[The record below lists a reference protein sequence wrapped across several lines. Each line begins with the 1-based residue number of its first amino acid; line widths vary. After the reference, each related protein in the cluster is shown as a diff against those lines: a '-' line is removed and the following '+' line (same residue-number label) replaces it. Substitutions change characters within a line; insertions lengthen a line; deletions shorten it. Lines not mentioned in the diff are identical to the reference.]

1 MFYFVFP
8 HPQFFSLSYF
18 PSSNIVTHL
27 WQQLHIQL
35 VTSDVIYHS
44 EKERFTNAKMSLNVR
59 KKAVFIVLCMAGL
72 SFHNMQRLL
81 DRHRLTV
88 GVHCMYAA

>member
-8 HPQFFSLSYF
+8 YPQLLSLSYS

-44 EKERFTNAKMSLNVR
+44 EKERFNNMTVTLNVR
-59 KKAVFIVLCMAGL
+59 GKNNKKKKPKRAVLILHCMAWIIF
-72 SFHNMQRLL
+72 S
-81 DRHRLTV
+81 
-88 GVHCMYAA
+88 

>member
-8 HPQFFSLSYF
+8 HPQLLSLSYF

-27 WQQLHIQL
+27 RQQLHIQL

-44 EKERFTNAKMSLNVR
+44 EKERFNNMTVTLNARGKNKQKKKSSAYTSLY
-59 KKAVFIVLCMAGL
+59 GL
-72 SFHNMQRLL
+72 DYLSMTCKCYL
-81 DRHRLTV
+81 V
-88 GVHCMYAA
+88 GTS

>member
-8 HPQFFSLSYF
+8 RPQFFSLSYF

-44 EKERFTNAKMSLNVR
+44 EKERFQNAKMNLNVR
-59 KKAVFIVLCMAGL
+59 KKAVLILHYMAWIIFL
-72 SFHNMQRLL
+72 
-81 DRHRLTV
+81 
-88 GVHCMYAA
+88 

>member
-44 EKERFTNAKMSLNVR
+44 EKERFQNAKMNLNVR
-59 KKAVFIVLCMAGL
+59 KKGSVYTALYGL
-72 SFHNMQRLL
+72 DYLSITCKDYLVA
-81 DRHRLTV
+81 TS
-88 GVHCMYAA
+88 